1 MISLLLCIDYKK
13 KNVNKFLKKKLWQIL
28 RYYIIENTSH

>member
-1 MISLLLCIDYKK
+1 MYRLLKK
-13 KNVNKFLKKKLWQIL
+13 KKCQQVLKKKLWQIL